1 MDPIILGAITG
12 LFGSISGHISDYF
25 RNKVTTGS
33 HTEELQ
39 YQLELAKLE
48 IEKIKLANAANIDV
62 TTVTTA
68 SEDYK
73 TSMLMDTVSYSAGTT
88 STLLQLVDAAR
99 GLVRVVITLGAGS
112 LIYYMTTAVPLDKL
126 AVVQIQDAAIF
137 SATSVILWW
146 FGRRIPTK

>member
-1 MDPIILGAITG
+1 MDPIALGAITG

-25 RNKVTTGS
+25 RNKVTTVS

-68 SEDYK
+68 S
-73 TSMLMDTVSYSAGTT
+73 
-88 STLLQLVDAAR
+88 
-99 GLVRVVITLGAGS
+99 
-112 LIYYMTTAVPLDKL
+112 
-126 AVVQIQDAAIF
+126 
-137 SATSVILWW
+137 
-146 FGRRIPTK
+146 